1 MRQAHVSGTLAA
13 LSDAELSDSY
23 SYASSAAAAA
33 PAAARVVEDILVVVV
48 PR

>member
-23 SYASSAAAAA
+23 ASSAAAAA
-33 PAAARVVEDILVVVV
+33 PAARVVEEDILVVVV